1 MVADGRLRETKRLDE
16 MADARFGI
24 RLACDEAQES
34 KPRGVSDRLEGRGK
48 LFGLVSTE
56 ARLKHRG
63 AARGGFCLH
72 RHAPILT
79 LVDTVC
85 KGIDIRQ
92 YRRSI
97 RMAQNTFHV
106 ALYVK
111 DLDAAVARYR
121 KLLGLEPAKVR
132 HDYAKFEIS
141 DPPVI
146 LSLNTGG
153 VPGTVSHLGIRY
165 PGTGDVAS
173 EMVRVKQAGEVELLE
188 QKGTT
193 CCYAKADKFWA
204 RDADGM
210 PWEMYTL
217 LADADAETAADPA
230 LRSFLNQPDATTRG
244 ACC

>member
-1 MVADGRLRETKRLDE
+1 M
-16 MADARFGI
+16 
-24 RLACDEAQES
+24 
-34 KPRGVSDRLEGRGK
+34 
-48 LFGLVSTE
+48 
-56 ARLKHRG
+56 
-63 AARGGFCLH
+63 
-72 RHAPILT
+72 
-79 LVDTVC
+79 
-85 KGIDIRQ
+85 
-92 YRRSI
+92 
-97 RMAQNTFHV
+97 NTFHV

-121 KLLGLEPAKVR
+121 KLLGQEPAKVR
-132 HDYAKFEIS
+132 QDYAKFEIA

-153 VPGTVSHLGIRY
+153 EPGRVSHLGIRY

-173 EMVRVKQAGEVELLE
+173 EMARVKREEVELLE

-193 CCYAKADKFWA
+193 CCYAKADKFWV

-217 LADADAETAADPA
+217 LADAEAETAADQT
-230 LRSFLNQPDATTRG
+230 LRTFLGQEASAA